1 MKGMV
6 IMEKIQLKAFDRRRN
21 QQCWFHFC
29 YLPTDTCMP
38 YKSKFKSTN
47 MDALIKSWLK
57 QDFDLDV
64 VNMED
69 VYTAKE
75 LIKKL
80 YAEVYPEVFLESE
93 GDRQGWTRV
102 WLTNKIKHLLE
113 VN

>member
-1 MKGMV
+1 
-6 IMEKIQLKAFDRRRN
+6 MEKIQLKAFDGRRN
-21 QQCWFHFC
+21 QLCWFHFC
-29 YLPTDTCMP
+29 YLPTEVCMP
-38 YKSKFKSTN
+38 YKSKFKTIN
-47 MDALIKSWLK
+47 MDSLIKSWVK
-57 QDFDLDV
+57 QDFDFEI

-80 YAEVYPEVFLESE
+80 YAEMYPEVYLENA

-113 VN
+113 VS

>member
-1 MKGMV
+1 
-6 IMEKIQLKAFDRRRN
+6 MEKIQLKAFDRRRN
-21 QQCWFHFC
+21 QLCWFHFC
-29 YLPTDTCMP
+29 YLPTDACVL
-38 YKSKFKSTN
+38 YKNKFKTVN
-47 MDALIKSWLK
+47 MDSLIKSWVK
-57 QDFDLDV
+57 QDFDFEI

-80 YAEVYPEVFLESE
+80 YAEVYPEVYLENT

-102 WLTNKIKHLLE
+102 WLTNKIKHLME